1 MKMLKSALAM
11 VALLLSMGAFALD
24 LDAAKS
30 QGLVGEQTD
39 GLSLIHI

>member
-11 VALLLSMGAFALD
+11 VALLLSMAAFALD

-30 QGLVGEQTD
+30 QGLVCLLYTSPSPRD
-39 GLSLIHI
+39 